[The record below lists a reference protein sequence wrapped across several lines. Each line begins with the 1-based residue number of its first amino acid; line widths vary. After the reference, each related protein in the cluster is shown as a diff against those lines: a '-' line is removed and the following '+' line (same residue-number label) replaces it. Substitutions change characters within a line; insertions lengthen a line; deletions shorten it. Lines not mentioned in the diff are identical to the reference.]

1 MISYTIHFCWGPL
14 GFIWRMSF
22 SWLKRFAHL
31 SFGDNI
37 FRFLTVIYYKQ
48 NDGHSL
54 PTAQWKKYGNYLGK
68 YQVSILIINSK
79 IYVSAGKNTKLT
91 VFQFC
96 VYIVAASST
105 ENNIQHLYELC
116 VQHPLIKTLSK
127 LWLRIHCGATREIY
141 FVHFMPF
148 VPYPFW

>member
-31 SFGDNI
+31 SLGDNI

-54 PTAQWKKYGNYLGK
+54 PTTQWKKYSTYLGK
-68 YQVSILIINSK
+68 YKSLFSISILKLMFQLGVMLNSSFVELGK
-79 IYVSAGKNTKLT
+79 ITYKKFEYYWYSYN
-91 VFQFC
+91 
-96 VYIVAASST
+96 
-105 ENNIQHLYELC
+105 
-116 VQHPLIKTLSK
+116 PLIKIFSK
-127 LWLRIHCGATREIY
+127 LCLRIHCGATGEIY